1 MSDRLLSRT
10 EQLAQRFLSDGDARP
25 VFPQRTFAQLI

>member
-10 EQLAQRFLSDGDARP
+10 EQLAQRVLAGGARP